1 MARLNAAIPSRSF
14 EIIRDRILEILID
27 EITNQQEITY
37 DNTSINFVLE
47 RSKNISVE
55 EMPLINVS
63 LGRGDFSNKNT
74 ITTDGAYVFN
84 IDVHVAADAS
94 PGYEDADTVASL
106 DMQTLIGKCM
116 AILENPAYKT
126 LGFVAGFIGNVMA
139 IDLNFAEAGKQDM
152 KSTAMGRLQIA
163 VKANEVT
170 ELITPALIEGYETRI
185 TLSDSNKGYKYT
197 NT

>member
-55 EMPLINVS
+55 EMPLINV
-63 LGRGDFSNKNT
+63 
-74 ITTDGAYVFN
+74 
-84 IDVHVAADAS
+84 
-94 PGYEDADTVASL
+94 SL